1 MRNALS
7 AAGIRV
13 LRKRW
18 TLSPVLAFDFDGTL
32 APIVSE
38 PTAAAMPDSTR
49 ALLYRL
55 AEQHPCIVVSGR
67 ARADVMSRL
76 GDIPVAEVIGN
87 HGSEP
92 WLDTSVL
99 EQFVADALPILR
111 EQLSQF
117 RGIEIEDK
125 RVSISVHYRKVFDR
139 KAVMTASYQLGK
151 TLGFAHIIP
160 GKLVINLLPD
170 GALDK
175 AQGLLRA
182 MSQMKK
188 VSAIFVGDD
197 MTDERVFELPD
208 ERNVLGV
215 RVGYRR
221 KSQASL
227 YLPWQRDINALL
239 SLLLRLKSGSP
250 Q

>member
-38 PTAAAMPDSTR
+38 PAVAAMPDSTR